1 MMTEPAGS
9 DGRRNVTRPQAE
21 PLHLSPVGWEAEP
34 AELRQ
39 RQALAREL
47 GGKYRIARQHAS
59 GWRRPRGQI
68 EVRFE
73 RLVGVVDESN
83 RNQ

>member
-1 MMTEPAGS
+1 MADETSP
-9 DGRRNVTRPQAE
+9 DPRP
-21 PLHLSPVGWEAEP
+21 SRCTGPVGWEAEL

-47 GGKYRIARQHAS
+47 GGKYRVARQHAS